1 MLVSLESI
9 KLTYG
14 HVLCIVCFPVVT
26 EMDLDQ
32 MTGGFLG
39 WFDDLKNGFAK
50 LTTEQKLQV
59 LFLMHNKSPPKVL
72 TTVKHK
78 LKNMTTKDFLRLLP
92 PKAVNKIL
100 YFVDYQ
106 SLVCCAGVSRKWRSL
121 VTEND
126 MLWTQV
132 LMQYFKRSPK
142 ELFVEE
148 LPPYQLFLSVMRK
161 FHLFKSKQTK
171 LLFPSITEF
180 NPERPDL
187 SSAKNMQSTASG
199 SLVMS
204 YSVKQSQYFF
214 CKYDM
219 SSAGQLLATLST
231 DYTTDFVA
239 TNSFFFSSSISGN
252 WYCFSW
258 ESGKE
263 IFKINTKDHGIKKQW
278 FSSYGRACDSCPT
291 LAIFDTHKITTP
303 PDGDSYCSIMMVT
316 SSLDSELG
324 LQCSLKRGKFVCH
337 ANPGSNTLINS
348 AVIGCGERSSGP
360 VSCTKHNVVLQL
372 QQDFQVFIYEVQ
384 TTLTSELDPTLL
396 CSLKPTTCP
405 DVLPYIFDC
414 YKFCLSLD
422 KKLIGFTCGSEFYWW
437 SIADGVC
444 RHLTISGGYNNL
456 MLVGIGDMFSLMV
469 EVKML
474 MSLQP
479 ILVGTGTGEV
489 VKVFP
494 ALEPASAS
502 SQQQLY
508 NFITAPLQCSWLSGL
523 LDYDNPVERV
533 IPVFAALY
541 DGGSSFAIWNLVT

>member
-1 MLVSLESI
+1 M
-9 KLTYG
+9 
-14 HVLCIVCFPVVT
+14 VT

-32 MTGGFLG
+32 IPGGFLR

-50 LTTEQKLQV
+50 LTTEQKLQI
-59 LFLMHNKSPPKVL
+59 LFLMHNKSSPEVL
-72 TTVKHK
+72 TTVNHK
-78 LKNMTTKDFLRLLP
+78 LKNVTTKDFLRLLP
-92 PKAVNKIL
+92 SKAVNKIL
-100 YFVDYQ
+100 HLMDYR

-132 LMQYFKRSPK
+132 LTQYFKRSPK
-142 ELFVEE
+142 ELFIQE

-161 FHLFKSKQTK
+161 FHLFKNRQTK
-171 LLFPSITEF
+171 LLFPSIAEF
-180 NPERPDL
+180 NPERPEL
-187 SSAKNMQSTASG
+187 SSAKNIQSTASG

-204 YSVKQSQYFF
+204 YSVKQSQDFF
-214 CKYDM
+214 RKYNM
-219 SSAGQLLATLST
+219 SLAGQLSATLST
-231 DYTTDFVA
+231 DYTTDFVV
-239 TNSFFFSSSISGN
+239 TDSFLFSSSISGN
-252 WYCFSW
+252 WRCFSW
-258 ESGKE
+258 ESGEE
-263 IFKINTKDHGIKKQW
+263 IFKINTKEHGISKQW

-303 PDGDSYCSIMMVT
+303 PDGDSYCIIMMVT
-316 SSLDSELG
+316 TSIDAELG
-324 LQCSLKRGKFVCH
+324 LQHSVKPGKFVCH

-348 AVIGCGERSSGP
+348 AVIGGGDHSSAP
-360 VSCTKHNVVLQL
+360 SSCTKHHVVLQL
-372 QQDFQVFIYEVQ
+372 QQDFQLFIYEVDTQ
-384 TTLTSELDPTLL
+384 TTSAVELDPKLL
-396 CSLKPTTCP
+396 CCLKPTTCP

-414 YKFCLSLD
+414 YKFCLSPD

-437 SIADGVC
+437 SMDDGVC

-456 MLVGIGDMFSLMV
+456 MLVGIGDMFSLMI

-502 SQQQLY
+502 SQQRLY
-508 NFITAPLQCSWLSGL
+508 NFITTPLQRSWLSGL
-523 LDYDNPVERV
+523 LDYDTPVDRV
-533 IPVFAALY
+533 IPLFAALY
-541 DGGSSFAIWNLVT
+541 DGGNSFAIWNLVP